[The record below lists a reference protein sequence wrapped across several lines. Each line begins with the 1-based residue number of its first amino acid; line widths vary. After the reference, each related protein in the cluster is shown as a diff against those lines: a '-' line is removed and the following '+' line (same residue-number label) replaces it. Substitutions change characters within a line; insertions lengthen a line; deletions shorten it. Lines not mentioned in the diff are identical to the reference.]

1 VNQPT
6 VLLLIALSAASV
18 HAQKPAKPPLSPTD
32 LHREVGAVSG
42 RAPAFKGAPAAAPV
56 GEGTAAP
63 DAAAPAPAP
72 LKKEKGPTE
81 ISALEATF
89 DQKNHQAVFIGEV
102 EVKDP
107 EFNVKCD
114 RLTAHLKSA
123 AKPKPG
129 EVPEPKVPDPK
140 PADPKASKTA
150 PPAKPKGGG
159 GLHRAV
165 AEASPGKRVVIV
177 QDKKDADGTV
187 QHSTGEADKAS
198 YDAVTGDIVLTGMPE
213 IQQGINR
220 VVATARSTVMTL
232 NRDGH
237 MNAKGPH
244 KTIIVDKGSGGGL

>member
-1 VNQPT
+1 MNQT
-6 VLLLIALSAASV
+6 TILLFLALSAASV
-18 HAQKPAKPPLSPTD
+18 HAQKPAKPPLSQEE
-32 LHREVGAVSG
+32 LHREVEAVSG
-42 RAPAFKGAPAAAPV
+42 RTPAFKGAPAAVAV
-56 GEGTAAP
+56 GDGNAAP
-63 DAAAPAPAP
+63 EAPAPAPAP
-72 LKKEKGPTE
+72 LKKDKGPTE

-89 DQKNHQAVFIGEV
+89 DQKTSQAVFIGEV

-114 RLTAHLKSA
+114 RLTAHLKTA
-123 AKPKPG
+123 AKLKVG
-129 EVPEPKVPDPK
+129 EAPDPK
-140 PADPKASKTA
+140 APKAGPA
-150 PPAKPKGGG
+150 AKPKGGG

-165 AEASPGKRVVIV
+165 AEANPGGRVVIV
-177 QDKKDADGTV
+177 QDKKDPDGTS
-187 QHSTGEADKAS
+187 QHSAGEADKAT

-244 KTIIVDKGSGGGL
+244 KTIIVDKASGGL

>member
-1 VNQPT
+1 MNQKT
-6 VLLLIALSAASV
+6 VLLLLALATASV
-18 HAQKPAKPPLSPTD
+18 HAQKPAKAPLSQD
-32 LHREVGAVSG
+32 ELHRQLEAVTG
-42 RAPAFKGAPAAAPV
+42 RAPAGQGRPAVAAVAEGSVAAEASPAASP
-56 GEGTAAP
+56 P
-63 DAAAPAPAP
+63 R
-72 LKKEKGPTE
+72 KKNKGPTE

-89 DQKNHQAVFIGEV
+89 DQKTNQAVFIGEV

-123 AKPKPG
+123 SKLKAGDP
-129 EVPEPKVPDPK
+129 PDPK
-140 PADPKASKTA
+140 APKPVA
-150 PPAKPKGGG
+150 PAKPKGGGG

-165 AEASPGKRVVIV
+165 AEANPGGRVIIV
-177 QDKKDADGTV
+177 QDKKDADGTI
-187 QHSTGEADKAS
+187 QHSAGEADKAT

-220 VVATARSTVMTL
+220 VVATARGTVMTL

-244 KTIIVDKGSGGGL
+244 KTIIVDKASGGL

>member
-1 VNQPT
+1 MNQKT
-6 VLLLIALSAASV
+6 VLLFLALATASV
-18 HAQKPAKPPLSPTD
+18 HAQKPAKAPLSQD
-32 LHREVGAVSG
+32 ELHRQVEAVTG
-42 RAPAFKGAPAAAPV
+42 RAPAAQSTPALAAAADGSVAVEAPAAASP
-56 GEGTAAP
+56 
-63 DAAAPAPAP
+63 P
-72 LKKEKGPTE
+72 LKKTKGPTE

-89 DQKNHQAVFIGEV
+89 DQKTNQAVFIGEV

-123 AKPKPG
+123 SKLKAGDP
-129 EVPEPKVPDPK
+129 PDPK
-140 PADPKASKTA
+140 APDPKAPKPVA
-150 PPAKPKGGG
+150 PAKPKGGGG

-165 AEASPGKRVVIV
+165 AEANPGGRVIIV
-177 QDKKDADGTV
+177 QDKKDADGTI
-187 QHSTGEADKAS
+187 QHSAGEADKAT

-220 VVATARSTVMTL
+220 VVATARGTVMTL

-244 KTIIVDKGSGGGL
+244 KTIIVDKASGGL